1 MIYPVYA
8 LRDKAAEAF
17 LAPTINSN
25 DQTAKRDL
33 SMAVNAQQSG
43 SMSYKP
49 SDFDLYHIGSY
60 DVESG
65 QLVPVSPV
73 RFVCNAGELVIENG

>member
-33 SMAVNAQQSG
+33 SMAVNGQSG

-49 SDFDLYHIGSY
+49 ADFDLYHIGTY

-73 RFVCNAGELVIENG
+73 RFVCNAGELVIDDG